1 MRPVTAGRR
10 ALAGLLAAA
19 IAALL
24 LLGLHLQQLRN
35 KAPLPARA
43 AVTAQAN
50 VIAAAP
56 GWIDV
61 QGGTRVLS
69 ARADGVV
76 ASVSASGSATVAAG
90 TVLLQL
96 DDQDLQLEQQAQAL
110 EIRRQ
115 QQAAD
120 DLAAQRREARE
131 EVARLRALV
140 RIQAEPADTLRQ
152 AQAQLRS
159 LDSTAVQTRLQRAS
173 ARIRQQSLGLQ
184 RRQLQVLAPTRGRV
198 LRLDVHEAEAV
209 MRGTPVAWFAPD
221 APLIVRA
228 ELDERLFTRVRVGMP
243 AQVESESGSGR
254 RFGARLTSIA
264 PHVGPVRALP
274 EVRTAASDDHVVEC
288 VFALDTGGLLIGQR
302 VIVRV
307 LGTP

>member
-1 MRPVTAGRR
+1 MPAILPQ
-10 ALAGLLAAA
+10 ALLAHAA
-19 IAALL
+19 
-24 LLGLHLQQLRN
+24 
-35 KAPLPARA
+35 PA
-43 AVTAQAN
+43 V
-50 VIAAAP
+50 AAAP
-56 GWIDV
+56 VADPPAVDSGV
-61 QGGTRVLS
+61 LVPAATRRTG
-69 ARADGVV
+69 RAGFHPWLP
-76 ASVSASGSATVAAG
+76 G
-90 TVLLQL
+90 
-96 DDQDLQLEQQAQAL
+96 
-110 EIRRQ
+110 RRQ